1 MTKTKIGIVGHFG
14 GDREFYDGQTVK
26 TKNLYRALQDHYE
39 ADNLKR
45 LDTFGFRKKL
55 IPFFF
60 DTVKLIF
67 SCKNVVMLPDE
78 NGVRVFV
85 PLYSLLNIFLRRKLH
100 YCVVGGWLPVFLKK
114 HKLVKFFAKRLTGVY
129 VETSSMKEALE
140 EMGFKNVV
148 LLPNFKYL
156 DILSKEDLKT
166 TADKPRKLCIFSRIM
181 QEKGVEDAIDAVC
194 RINQASNETVY
205 ELDLYGQIDPGY
217 TERFAEIQKTFPP
230 YIRYMGAVSP
240 EKSVEVLQPYFALL
254 FPTKFYTEGI
264 PGTLIDAYAAGV
276 PVITSL
282 WVNHKDIFKE
292 DITGW
297 GYSFGDDEGLISLL
311 QRAADAPESFLAM
324 KESCLKEAELLAP
337 EIAVQNL
344 LQRIC

>member
-26 TKNLYRALQDHYE
+26 TKNLYRALQDHYG

-60 DTVKLIF
+60 DTVKMIF

-78 NGVRVFV
+78 NGVRVFI

-114 HKLVKFFAKRLTGVY
+114 HKLVRWFARRLTGVY
-129 VETSSMKEALE
+129 VETSSMKDALE
-140 EMGFKNVV
+140 AQGFKNVV

-156 DILSKEDLKT
+156 DILSEDELQYT
-166 TADKPRKLCIFSRIM
+166 TEEPLKLCIFSRIM
-181 QEKGVEDAIDAVC
+181 EEKGVEDAIGAVKK
-194 RINQASNETVY
+194 INEERERTVY
-205 ELDLYGQIDPGY
+205 ALDLYGQIDPGY
-217 TERFAEIQKTFPP
+217 TERFSEIQKDFPP
-230 YIRYMGAVSP
+230 CIRYMGTVAP
-240 EKSVEVLQPYFALL
+240 EESVGVLRSYYALL

-264 PGTLIDAYAAGV
+264 PGTLIDAYAAGI
-276 PVITSL
+276 PVITAL
-282 WVNHKDIFKE
+282 WANSKDIFTE
-292 DITGW
+292 GVTGW
-297 GYSFGDDEGLISLL
+297 GYPFGDTEAFTDLL
-311 QRAADAPESFLAM
+311 RKAAEDPALLLSKKTACLAM
-324 KESCLKEAELLAP
+324 AKSLTPAV
-337 EIAVQNL
+337 AVQNL
-344 LQRIC
+344 VQRIK